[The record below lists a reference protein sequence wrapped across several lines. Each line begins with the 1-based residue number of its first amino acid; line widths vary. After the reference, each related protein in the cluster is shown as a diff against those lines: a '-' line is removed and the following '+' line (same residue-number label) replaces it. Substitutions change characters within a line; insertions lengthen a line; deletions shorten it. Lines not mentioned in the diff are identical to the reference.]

1 MYITLLPRHSI
12 EMIKF
17 GNQLS
22 NRDNSTSLADKVV
35 LDNYPGV

>member
-1 MYITLLPRHSI
+1 MYITLLPRHAI
-12 EMIKF
+12 GMIKF

-22 NRDNSTSLADKVV
+22 NRDISTSLADEVV